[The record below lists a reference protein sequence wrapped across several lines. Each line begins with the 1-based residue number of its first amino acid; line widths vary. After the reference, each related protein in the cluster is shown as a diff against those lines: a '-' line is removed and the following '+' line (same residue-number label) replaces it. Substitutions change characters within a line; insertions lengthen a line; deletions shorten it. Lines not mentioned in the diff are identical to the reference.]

1 MPRGDCRSV
10 SGIAVLRP
18 LTSLFYNRF
27 AETRFW
33 LGTFARLKVELA
45 KRVAVLNGDQMS
57 LASMVLLVPLAQ
69 RVHIIDPRDVGDGSI
84 ASPEVLYYTDPFY
97 TRTARD
103 NKVEGTVT
111 IEDPFDV
118 RGCMKILR
126 TVKGIGFGLDE
137 NALAALHSWR
147 FSPAKRN
154 GEPVDAIAQ
163 VDIDF
168 SLAAAPPIEYDDVN
182 RPAISGPTVL
192 MRVEP
197 KYTDEARQAR
207 VVGTVILQA
216 VVQTNGTA
224 NILKVVKPLPLGL
237 TESAL
242 EAIQQWKFR
251 PAVSRNGKEIPV
263 AINIEVDFNLEQ
275 KNLPNPDVCR

>member
-1 MPRGDCRSV
+1 
-10 SGIAVLRP
+10 
-18 LTSLFYNRF
+18 
-27 AETRFW
+27 
-33 LGTFARLKVELA
+33 
-45 KRVAVLNGDQMS
+45 
-57 LASMVLLVPLAQ
+57 MVLLVLLAQ
-69 RVHIIDPRDVGDGSI
+69 RVHIVDPRDVGDGSI

-103 NKVEGTVT
+103 KKVEGTVT
-111 IEDPFDV
+111 IEGTFDV
-118 RGCMKILR
+118 RGCMKVLR

-168 SLAAAPPIEYDDVN
+168 SLAAALPIEYDDVN

-263 AINIEVDFNLEQ
+263 PINIEVDFNLEQ